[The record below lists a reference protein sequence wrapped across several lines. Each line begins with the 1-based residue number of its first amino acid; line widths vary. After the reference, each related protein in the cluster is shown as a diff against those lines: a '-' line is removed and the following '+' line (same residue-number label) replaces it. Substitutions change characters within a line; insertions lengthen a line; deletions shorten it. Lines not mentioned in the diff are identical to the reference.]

1 MRLEAD
7 AGAVN
12 LVRRDQAN
20 SKLHTKTVV
29 PAPGSIGTPLL
40 GFAAFS
46 GTGKTTL
53 LCALIPLLRAQG
65 LRLALIKHSHHAF
78 EIDRPGKDS
87 YRLRQAGATQVV
99 LASRR
104 RVVTQRR
111 YRADEAEPDLADF
124 ARWIDRPGLDLLLV
138 EGYKH
143 AAIPKIELYRDGL
156 GHPLLARDD
165 RSVIAVAADRP
176 LSGLAVPQL
185 DINRPAAIAA
195 FITDR
200 FLASPRDRAAPS

>member
-1 MRLEAD
+1 M
-7 AGAVN
+7 
-12 LVRRDQAN
+12 Q
-20 SKLHTKTVV
+20 TTIV
-29 PAPGSIGTPLL
+29 PAPGSLTTPLL

-46 GTGKTTL
+46 GTGRTTL
-53 LCALIPLLRAQG
+53 LCALVPLLRARG

-87 YRLRQAGATQVV
+87 HRLRQAGATQVV

-111 YRADEAEPDLADF
+111 YMPGEPEPDLADF
-124 ARWIDRPGLDLLLV
+124 ARWVDRPGLDLLLV

-143 AAIPKIELYRDGL
+143 AAIPKIELHRAAL

-165 RSVIAVAADRP
+165 TSVIAVAADRP
-176 LSGLAVPQL
+176 LQDLAVPQL
-185 DINRPAAIAA
+185 DINRPVEIAA
-195 FITDR
+195 FIGER
-200 FLASPRDRAAPS
+200 FLSPEFLPPELLPSAPAPRRPAPSE